1 MLGVHG
7 ALQTAHSPFHPVT
20 PDVSV
25 CPYHCLVCFQIRSL
39 NGLCQEQ
46 SRKLVSSTLYMEFHL
61 FSPKHKLNALCGTTQ
76 LLLWKSWLSCGI
88 KMVQR

>member
-1 MLGVHG
+1 MLGVRG
-7 ALQTAHSPFHPVT
+7 ALQTAHSLFHPVT

-61 FSPKHKLNALCGTTQ
+61 FSPKHKLTPCVVLRSCFCG
-76 LLLWKSWLSCGI
+76 SHGFP
-88 KMVQR
+88 VE